1 MKVVRTVILSL
12 ILVFLA
18 FVIYR
23 AAKGGRK
30 IPASTIRAEYR
41 DIESKLTI
49 PGVIQPSKE
58 INRLSPVCWKSCWCR
73 LEMKWWEDSHWHKYD
88 M

>member
-49 PGVIQPSKE
+49 PGGDTA
-58 INRLSPVCWKSCWCR
+58 L
-73 LEMKWWEDSHWHKYD
+73 
-88 M
+88 

>member
-49 PGVIQPSKE
+49 PGVIQPSKR
-58 INRLSPVCWKSCWCR
+58 NRYKIDYLRCVGKIVGAGWR
-73 LEMKWWEDSHWHKYD
+73 
-88 M
+88 

>member
-23 AAKGGRK
+23 AVKGGRK

-41 DIESKLTI
+41 NIESKLTI
-49 PGVIQPSKE
+49 PGLIQPSKE
-58 INRLSPVCWKSCWCR
+58 IDIKSTICWCR

>member
-23 AAKGGRK
+23 AAKGGM
-30 IPASTIRAEYR
+30 RA
-41 DIESKLTI
+41 
-49 PGVIQPSKE
+49 VI
-58 INRLSPVCWKSCWCR
+58 
-73 LEMKWWEDSHWHKYD
+73 
-88 M
+88 

>member
-30 IPASTIRAEYR
+30 IPASTIRASIGILR
-41 DIESKLTI
+41 ANLLFR
-49 PGVIQPSKE
+49 G
-58 INRLSPVCWKSCWCR
+58 
-73 LEMKWWEDSHWHKYD
+73 
-88 M
+88 

>member
-49 PGVIQPSKE
+49 PGVIQPSR
-58 INRLSPVCWKSCWCR
+58 NRYKIDYLRCVGKVVGAGWR
-73 LEMKWWEDSHWHKYD
+73 
-88 M
+88 

>member
-1 MKVVRTVILSL
+1 MKVVRTVVLSL

-41 DIESKLTI
+41 DIESKLTMLRE
-49 PGVIQPSKE
+49 PLDK
-58 INRLSPVCWKSCWCR
+58 L
-73 LEMKWWEDSHWHKYD
+73 
-88 M
+88 

>member
-30 IPASTIRAEYR
+30 IPCLLYTSDAADE
-41 DIESKLTI
+41 
-49 PGVIQPSKE
+49 
-58 INRLSPVCWKSCWCR
+58 
-73 LEMKWWEDSHWHKYD
+73 
-88 M
+88 